1 MIGREY
7 PGPHLEGRMTNTLLF
22 PRRLALGLI
31 LVAAALGSG
40 CGTSA
45 EALGGQG
52 PQDPMVARDKYGSV
66 VQLTVQNNDF
76 KDATVYAVWEGMSR
90 RRIGMVTGKTSATF
104 TFDWVS
110 HKIHIEADFVA
121 GEGFTSD
128 PIEVWEGDHLDL
140 VIMNQG

>member
-1 MIGREY
+1 LLGTPDPI
-7 PGPHLEGRMTNTLLF
+7 LEAAMRNA
-22 PRRLALGLI
+22 PPISRRVAYGLALATAL
-31 LVAAALGSG
+31 LGSG
-40 CGTSA
+40 CAAANEMAGN
-45 EALGGQG
+45 QVD
-52 PQDPMVARDKYGSV
+52 DPMAPNDKFGSV

-76 KDATVYAVWEGMSR
+76 KDATVYAVWEGSGR

-110 HKIHIEADFVA
+110 HRMHIEADFVA

-128 PIEVWEGDHLDL
+128 EIEVWEGDHLDL

>member
-1 MIGREY
+1 
-7 PGPHLEGRMTNTLLF
+7 
-22 PRRLALGLI
+22 
-31 LVAAALGSG
+31 
-40 CGTSA
+40 
-45 EALGGQG
+45 
-52 PQDPMVARDKYGSV
+52 MVANNKFGTV

-76 KDATVYAVWEGMSR
+76 KDATVYAVWEGMAR

-110 HKIHIEADFVA
+110 HVMYIEADFIA

-128 PIEVWEGDHLDL
+128 AIEVWEGDHLDL

>member
-1 MIGREY
+1 MS
-7 PGPHLEGRMTNTLLF
+7 T
-22 PRRLALGLI
+22 LALSRKAACGLA
-31 LVAAALGSG
+31 LVAAMLGSG
-40 CGTSA
+40 CA
-45 EALGGQG
+45 AVNEAAGGQIA
-52 PQDPMVARDKYGSV
+52 DPMAPNDKYGSV

-76 KDATVYAVWEGMSR
+76 KDATVYAVWDGGTR

-110 HKIHIEADFVA
+110 HRMHIEADFVA

-128 PIEVWEGDHLDL
+128 EIEVWQGDHLDL